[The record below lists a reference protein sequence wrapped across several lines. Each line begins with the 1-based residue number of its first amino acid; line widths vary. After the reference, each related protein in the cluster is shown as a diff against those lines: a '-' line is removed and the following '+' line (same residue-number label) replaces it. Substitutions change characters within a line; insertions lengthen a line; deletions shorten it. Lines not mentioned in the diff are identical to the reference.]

1 MSNGL
6 YRIGGPAPRKGA
18 GNCFTCQAKDRAEW
32 CTLEPDDLK
41 ILNTS
46 KVCNIYEPGQV
57 VFYEGAPCLGIY
69 CIESGSLALK
79 KSDGGGG
86 SVVVGIFGAGQT
98 LGYTAYFSD
107 RPHTACAEAL
117 ERTQVCFVERT
128 AIRTLL
134 SRNPALGIKFLNKF
148 ADRLAASEEERVRA
162 LTLPLRARLA
172 HLLLVFKDRSS
183 TVDDEGTITIELPL
197 SRRDIAAMV
206 GARPESLSRVLRD
219 LENDGVA
226 TFGRREAVIPD
237 LDLLID
243 EVEGA
248 EAMSP

>member
-6 YRIGGPAPRKGA
+6 YRIGGPAPRKQA
-18 GNCFTCQAKDRAEW
+18 NCFTCQSRDRSEW
-32 CTLEPDDLK
+32 CVLDGEDLK
-41 ILNTS
+41 ILNQH
-46 KVCNIYEPGQV
+46 KVCNVYEPGQV

-69 CIESGSLALK
+69 CIEGGSIALK
-79 KSDGGGG
+79 KTDGNGGA
-86 SVVVGIFGAGQT
+86 VVVGIRGEGAT
-98 LGYTAYFSD
+98 LGYTAYFAG
-107 RPHTACAEAL
+107 REHTSSAEAL
-117 ERTQVCFVERT
+117 ERTQICFVEKT
-128 AIRTLL
+128 AVRTLL
-134 SRNPALGIKFLNKF
+134 ERNPSLGFRFLNRVSEQL
-148 ADRLAASEEERVRA
+148 ADSEDERVRA

-183 TVDDEGTITIELPL
+183 TVDDEGTLTIELPL

-226 TFGRREAVIPD
+226 TFDRRQAVVPD

-243 EVEGA
+243 EVERVH
-248 EAMSP
+248 E